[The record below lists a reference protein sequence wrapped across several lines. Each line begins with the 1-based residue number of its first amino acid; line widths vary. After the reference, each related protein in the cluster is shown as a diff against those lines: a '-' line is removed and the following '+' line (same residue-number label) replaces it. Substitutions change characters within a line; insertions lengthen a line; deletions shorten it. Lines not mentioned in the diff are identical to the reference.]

1 MITFLIK
8 TLVFHKSFICYNP
21 SYTLCYF
28 YEVLEILFQMDNQL
42 FGARKPVLM
51 YMSNE
56 HADRAAGPALHIFVH
71 KTSSCNWNA
80 EIYKVCSAVLNIS
93 TFRTASFVS

>member
-1 MITFLIK
+1 ML
-8 TLVFHKSFICYNP
+8 LLWSFRH
-21 SYTLCYF
+21 F
-28 YEVLEILFQMDNQL
+28 FQMDNQL

-80 EIYKVCSAVLNIS
+80 EIYKVVYVAQV
-93 TFRTASFVS
+93 